1 MEADFNASVGQLFE
15 CFSSGAAARAR
26 SLSQNSFDH
35 LQSARRSL
43 REEQAGY
50 ARRLAEMENLH
61 QQQQQETEEA
71 AESRI
76 REAKEEALRYKGL
89 LDDANNRLGAQG
101 RELVDVKQQLVTS
114 QTAAQ
119 AQRRIDLATIEETSR
134 AHGELERKVRIL
146 ETENDENKDKIEE
159 LENNFTNEQIRS
171 KSLAGVVEEKKLQ
184 DHNSI
189 IRVKKITK
197 LREELNEEIE
207 DVEVHNLT
215 ALEVASNLYQVADQ
229 VMQIDVTTPQARREL
244 EVRGK
249 ALTKEAITEKYKKAH
264 AKKHRQNQA
273 QKKKKDKRDRREQG
287 QEQTGENLDEND
299 GNGTQADGPE
309 VICLDDENDGSVL
322 LTADGLEGD
331 GSTV

>member
-1 MEADFNASVGQLFE
+1 
-15 CFSSGAAARAR
+15 
-26 SLSQNSFDH
+26 
-35 LQSARRSL
+35 
-43 REEQAGY
+43 
-50 ARRLAEMENLH
+50 MENLH

-76 REAKEEALRYKGL
+76 REARGEALRYKGL

-101 RELVDVKQQLVTS
+101 RELADVQKQLVTS

-119 AQRRIDLATIEETSR
+119 AQRRIDLATIEDVNR

-197 LREELNEEIE
+197 LREDLNEELE
-207 DVEVHNLT
+207 NVEVHNLT

-244 EVRGK
+244 EVREK
-249 ALTKEAITEKYKKAH
+249 ALTKEAIAEKYRLAH

-273 QKKKKDKRDRREQG
+273 QRKKKEKRDRREQG

-299 GNGTQADGPE
+299 GNG
-309 VICLDDENDGSVL
+309 SVL
-322 LTADGLEGD
+322 LQTQAGRQADEPLVIDLDLDLEEEA
-331 GSTV
+331 